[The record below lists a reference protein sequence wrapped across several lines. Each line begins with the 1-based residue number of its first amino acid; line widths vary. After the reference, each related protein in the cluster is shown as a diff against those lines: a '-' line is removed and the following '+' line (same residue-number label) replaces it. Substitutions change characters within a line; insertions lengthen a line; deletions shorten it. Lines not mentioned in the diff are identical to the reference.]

1 MKTSTKKFD
10 AVAESR
16 KWKEKV
22 AAETEGLSNEDTLK
36 YFDRQTVNERFQEA
50 LKQADRDVAGRADM

>member
-1 MKTSTKKFD
+1 MKTTTKKFD

-22 AAETEGLSNEDTLK
+22 ASETEGLSMEDTLK
-36 YFDRQTVNERFQEA
+36 YFNRQAVNERFRKA
-50 LKQADRDVAGRADM
+50 LKQACQK